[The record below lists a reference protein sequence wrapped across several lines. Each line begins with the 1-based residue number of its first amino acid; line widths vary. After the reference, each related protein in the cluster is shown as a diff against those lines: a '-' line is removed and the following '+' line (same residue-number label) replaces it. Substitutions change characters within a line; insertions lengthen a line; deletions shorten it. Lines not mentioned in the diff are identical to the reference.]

1 MIQFFVQ
8 KCKENFQ
15 KFVIISLLGGGIKV
29 RNGNFPSF
37 FIFST
42 LMLSLLSRV
51 IIITNAPQTD
61 PTAINKLKAALSNS
75 LATAQET
82 GETHQ
87 E

>member
-1 MIQFFVQ
+1 
-8 KCKENFQ
+8 
-15 KFVIISLLGGGIKV
+15 
-29 RNGNFPSF
+29 
-37 FIFST
+37 
-42 LMLSLLSRV
+42 MLSLLSRV